1 MFPRNFNQPLG
12 QAPAEF
18 RHRRKG
24 GRLSR
29 FHPRHGRHETL
40 DTHDTIAAVG
50 KEFWT
55 MENLD
60 ETYETVSACSSK
72 LQGLF
77 RLLPHVGLAV
87 ASPKQTH
94 KKNINPDRV
103 NQTKG
108 LWDRGSRSCA
118 SSSLR
123 IPHSRW
129 CQSRH
134 RPHPGYH
141 VPCPDGNQCL

>member
-1 MFPRNFNQPLG
+1 MKGYNWALQTPCRNTGFKPLG

-60 ETYETVSACSSK
+60 ET
-72 LQGLF
+72 
-77 RLLPHVGLAV
+77 
-87 ASPKQTH
+87 
-94 KKNINPDRV
+94 
-103 NQTKG
+103 
-108 LWDRGSRSCA
+108 
-118 SSSLR
+118 
-123 IPHSRW
+123 
-129 CQSRH
+129 
-134 RPHPGYH
+134 
-141 VPCPDGNQCL
+141 